1 MDSSLSKNFKT
12 CRGFNYHYY
21 YAPPTD
27 GKVTLFFAHGFP
39 SNADS
44 WHKQA
49 SFFQNLGFG
58 ILVPD
63 LLGFGETDK
72 PMDTDS
78 YRFKYMVVD
87 IIEIFDHEKVDKVIA
102 IGHDWY
108 VLSFTYFS
116 FSYCAHQG
124 CISRFEIGQLLS
136 R

>member
-1 MDSSLSKNFKT
+1 MDSSLSKNFKVS
-12 CRGFNYHYY
+12 RGFNYHYY
-21 YAPPTD
+21 YAPPKD
-27 GKVTLFFAHGFP
+27 EKATLFFAHGFP

-49 SFFQNLGFG
+49 SFFRNLGFG

-72 PMDTDS
+72 PLDTDS
-78 YRFKYMVVD
+78 YRFKYLVVD
-87 IIEIFDHEKVDKVIA
+87 IMEIFDHEGVGKVIA
-102 IGHDWY
+102 IGHDWC
-108 VLSFTYFS
+108 VLSFTYIS
-116 FSYCAHQG
+116 FSNCVYQG